1 LVLEPDVVSL
11 YALIIDLNIGIEL
24 DFKKPTINRTKP
36 ISTKII
42 INLIMAIYHYIL
54 SILYKN
60 IKKFKYKLIINQMQD
75 HLIL

>member
-36 ISTKII
+36 ISTKLI

-60 IKKFKYKLIINQMQD
+60 IFKNLSIN
-75 HLIL
+75 